1 MFSFVKIKI
10 NTKAT
15 AGALL
20 LFMWIPCFPG
30 VSLGYDVH
38 ASIRE
43 FVSTQVERS
52 NEIIQPN
59 KLKIKATVEKGTTW
73 LGNQY
78 RGAFSFIENK
88 TGISEDNKAYKAV
101 KNLVLKNV
109 GFNLGLYNGA
119 GELAAETYSLVAMLP
134 TAPERVVNFGY
145 KYADDPQK
153 YQAMVTN
160 GALAVTGA
168 IMNPRPLLSG
178 LYQYGKNTY
187 TEAAKDPL
195 TLGNL
200 YGETTVYVGSFLIG
214 GTQIKALTSVNKVN
228 KLNKVEKAAQAGQVA
243 RQAAPV
249 LSSSLLSSSLHR
261 VSQISGSIIS
271 SSLSSLKLGLKNLL
285 AQEHAAVFLAP
296 AKAPGV
302 RKIDLLVKYKGKD
315 INLGSV
321 ENRETVLKGMINNEI
336 ALTSGRFSEL
346 TYQELLDER
355 VKYYAVR
362 LNIDD
367 QDDNILQMFKSG
379 AISIEEAQLCN
390 QIVDQSILT
399 ADKAINVINNE
410 IAQINVLRNV
420 TPQTLLKGYNLERL
434 SLLEQ
439 DVLEQINILKSS
451 KMVSKGR
458 IIESHK
464 LLGKIR
470 FAQKELKRL
479 DPEIASGAIT
489 RETYNQLMHP
499 SVKVYMHDYY
509 SFDELKKLAGEVE
522 ADKQLI
528 IGKIAEVQELYVADK
543 GNKLLGTLMQDLVKA
558 NMEHYDLLNTIK
570 TVRIGLE
577 KRFTGTTITEGLL
590 GKKLEETLSAR
601 ELNRMRAEVGK
612 DISALTKRGASEE
625 IIALHKKLDE
635 QLAVSAKRAE
645 NMEIEAVLG
654 GWQFLSKHKITPG
667 DVTRATIDQT
677 ILPRVKWH
685 LPEHYSFAE
694 LQRLADEV
702 RWEKEF
708 FLKKAAEIEKLSAT
722 NTRYKELLLSQK
734 EAIDKA
740 SKANDDLLKRIDTI
754 KLRMEK
760 SLTGTT
766 VTENLLKK
774 DLKTLT
780 STELIKMQ
788 LEVGEEINY
797 LVKRG
802 ASSEIV
808 ASNKKLFQQLVD
820 SIQET
825 RRKEKEAGLSGQIS
839 TEGLFEGVDAQA
851 LSTKLWDLT
860 E

>member
-1 MFSFVKIKI
+1 MFSSEKIKI

-15 AGALL
+15 AGVLL
-20 LFMWIPCFPG
+20 LFMWILCFPG

-43 FVSTQVERS
+43 FVSAQVERS
-52 NEIIQPN
+52 DKIIQPN
-59 KLKIKATVEKGTTW
+59 QLKIKATVKKGTAW

-78 RGAFSFIENK
+78 RGAFSLLENK
-88 TGISEDNKAYKAV
+88 TGISEDNKAYKTV

-109 GFNLGLYNGA
+109 GFNLGLYNGT
-119 GELAAETYSLVAMLP
+119 GELAAELYSLAAMLP

-145 KYADDPQK
+145 KYADNPEK

-187 TEAAKDPL
+187 TEAAQDPL

-200 YGETTVYVGSFLIG
+200 YGETTVYAGSFLLG
-214 GTQIKALTSVNKVN
+214 GTQIKALTSANKVN
-228 KLNKVEKAAQAGQVA
+228 KLNKVERATQAGQLA
-243 RQAAPV
+243 RQATPV

-261 VSQISGSIIS
+261 FSQISSSIIS
-271 SSLSSLKLGLKNLL
+271 SSAGSLKLGLKNLL

-296 AKAPGV
+296 AKAPNV
-302 RKIDLLVKYKGKD
+302 RTIDLMIKYKGKD
-315 INLGSV
+315 ISLGSV
-321 ENRETVLKGMINNEI
+321 ENRETVLKGIINKEI
-336 ALTSGRFSEL
+336 ALTAERFSEL
-346 TYQELLDER
+346 TYRDLIDER

-362 LNIDD
+362 LNIGD

-379 AISIEEAQLCN
+379 AISIDEAQLCN

-439 DVLEQINILKSS
+439 DVLEQLNILKSS

-458 IIESHK
+458 IIESHT

-470 FAQKELKRL
+470 LAQKELKRL
-479 DPEIASGAIT
+479 DPDVASGAIT
-489 RETYNQLMHP
+489 RETYDHLMDS
-499 SVKVYMHDYY
+499 SVKDFMQDSY
-509 SFDELKKLAGEVE
+509 SFDELKRLAGEVE
-522 ADKQLI
+522 ADKELLI
-528 IGKIAEVQELYVADK
+528 KKTAEVQKLYAADQ
-543 GNKLLGTLMQDLVKA
+543 GNKILGTIMQDLVRA

-722 NTRYKELLLSQK
+722 NTRYKELLLFQK

-740 SKANDDLLKRIDTI
+740 SKAHDDLLKRIETI
-754 KLRMEK
+754 KLRVENR
-760 SLTGTT
+760 LTGTT
-766 VTENLLKK
+766 VTEKLLEK

-788 LEVGEEINY
+788 LEVGEDLNY

>member
-1 MFSFVKIKI
+1 MFSSVRVKI

-78 RGAFSFIENK
+78 RGAFSLIENK
-88 TGISEDNKAYKAV
+88 TGISEDNKSYKAV

-214 GTQIKALTSVNKVN
+214 GTQIKALTSANKVN

-249 LSSSLLSSSLHR
+249 LSSSWLSSSLHR
-261 VSQISGSIIS
+261 FSQYSGSIIS
-271 SSLSSLKLGLKNLL
+271 SSASSLKLGLKNLL
-285 AQEHAAVFLAP
+285 GPGHAAVFSAS
-296 AKAPGV
+296 AKAPNI
-302 RKIDLLVKYKGKD
+302 RTIDLMVKYKGKE

-321 ENRETVLKGMINNEI
+321 ENRDTILKGIINNEI
-336 ALTSGRFSEL
+336 ALTAERFREL
-346 TYQELLDER
+346 TYQDLMGER
-355 VKYYAVR
+355 SKYLAVR
-362 LNIDD
+362 LKIDD

-379 AISIEEAQLCN
+379 AISIDEAQLCN

-439 DVLEQINILKSS
+439 DVLEQLNILKSS

-470 FAQKELKRL
+470 LAQKELKRL

-489 RETYNQLMHP
+489 RETYNRLMDP
-499 SVKVYMHDYY
+499 SVKVYLQDYY

-522 ADKQLI
+522 ADKQLL
-528 IGKIAEVQELYVADK
+528 IGKIAEVQELYAADK
-543 GNKLLGTLMQDLVKA
+543 GNKLLGTIMQDLVRA
-558 NMEHYDLLNTIK
+558 NMEHYDLLKKINTVSID
-570 TVRIGLE
+570 LE
-577 KRFTGTTITEGLL
+577 KRFTGATITEKMLA
-590 GKKLEETLSAR
+590 KKLEEPLTAK
-601 ELNRMRAEVGK
+601 ELKRMRAEVGK
-612 DISALTKRGASEE
+612 DISALTERGASEE
-625 IIALHKKLDE
+625 IIDIYKKLDE
-635 QLAVSAKRAE
+635 QLAVSVKRAE
-645 NMEIEAVLG
+645 NMEIEAALG
-654 GWQFLSKHKITPG
+654 GWQFLSKHGITPG
-667 DVTRATIDQT
+667 DVTWATIDQ
-677 ILPRVKWH
+677 LMPSRVKFY
-685 LPEHYSFAE
+685 LSKHYSFDE
-694 LQRLADEV
+694 LQGLAREV
-702 RWEKEF
+702 SREKEY
-708 FLKKAAEIEKLSAT
+708 LLNKAADIEELSAA

-734 EAIDKA
+734 EAINKA

-766 VTENLLKK
+766 VTENMLKK

-797 LVKRG
+797 LVKHG

-808 ASNKKLFQQLVD
+808 ALNKKLFQQLVD

-825 RRKEKEAGLSGQIS
+825 RRREKVVGLGGQSS